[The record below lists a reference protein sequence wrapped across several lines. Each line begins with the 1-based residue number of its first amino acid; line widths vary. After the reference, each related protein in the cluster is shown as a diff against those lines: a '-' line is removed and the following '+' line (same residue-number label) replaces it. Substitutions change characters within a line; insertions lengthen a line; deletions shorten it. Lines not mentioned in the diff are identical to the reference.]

1 MLVNYPGGALNTFD
15 FLTKYPV
22 KIITFE
28 QTISGKE
35 KKSIGHPNGKFK
47 IGLVKYFMI
56 IKKLRNY

>member
-15 FLTKYPV
+15 FLAKYPV
-22 KIITFE
+22 KIITLE
-28 QTISGKE
+28 QTILGKE
-35 KKSIGHPNGKFK
+35 KNQLDILMESLR